1 MSDLSAIGDGGA
13 PLPGSRAATRQGDCT
28 MKRQRET
35 GAGTARF
42 RADAAGSAPA
52 ERVPGLGLGLGVAA
66 GRA

>member
-1 MSDLSAIGDGGA
+1 
-13 PLPGSRAATRQGDCT
+13 

-52 ERVPGLGLGLGVAA
+52 ERVPGLDLGLGVAA